1 MLAENQKQE
10 NETVVE
16 NIYYEVEIDYSDGSV
31 PNKIVVKKN
40 ELVYPK
46 VIKRSGYYFLGW
58 FVDEVRLTQAI
69 RITNDTKIVAKWGY
83 KESVTIAGNR
93 YDYYKDIDGVV
104 IIDAIVADTEEL
116 IIPSQLNGLDVIGL
130 ATESLMDIIVIIII

>member
-40 ELVYPK
+40 ELVYAK
-46 VIKRSGYYFLGW
+46 VIKRSGYYSWGGL
-58 FVDEVRLTQAI
+58 LM
-69 RITNDTKIVAKWGY
+69 KW
-83 KESVTIAGNR
+83 S
-93 YDYYKDIDGVV
+93 
-104 IIDAIVADTEEL
+104 
-116 IIPSQLNGLDVIGL
+116 
-130 ATESLMDIIVIIII
+130 